1 MIYYKIVNNNEINY
15 IIKNEVTFDKEK
27 LEKLRLKLLN
37 TCSEI
42 VFHKYKTTNPYSI
55 VENEIK

>member
-1 MIYYKIVNNNEINY
+1 MIYYKIVNNNEANY
-15 IIKNEVTFDKEK
+15 IIKNEVTFDK
-27 LEKLRLKLLN
+27 EKLRLKLLN

-55 VENEIK
+55 EENEIK